1 MVPREVEQECA
12 FVPGDGNGQGRKRI
26 AAVLVSSQSEPGAR
40 SEAFEV
46 IRLLSMG
53 TR

>member
-1 MVPREVEQECA
+1 MVPRGVEQGCA
-12 FVPGDGNGQGRKRI
+12 FVPGDRNDQGRKRI
-26 AAVLVSSQSEPGAR
+26 AALLVSSHSEPGAR